1 MTKQTYK
8 VTSVQGAEFCLRHS
22 ATVEV
27 GEEVELELDAEQRNA
42 LIAAGWLEASGRK
55 EKK

>member
-1 MTKQTYK
+1 MSKQTYK

-22 ATVEV
+22 AAVEI
-27 GEEVELELDAEQRNA
+27 GEEIELELDAEQRNA